1 MALLPR
7 YIPTA
12 FLPLERFGAQNPTY
26 LLAGYL
32 RMSIDNDTG
41 NSYVDPIVCGDL
53 VLMRES
59 QSKVNKVHV
68 AYIQALGSELQL
80 SIRKEGGEYSVTSAE
95 SIDIDIDF
103 DLVTRAPKEMPDTF
117 KHLETQYVTDAHES
131 WLKQAV
137 TKRTTD
143 SCPRCAYLTV

>member
-1 MALLPR
+1 
-7 YIPTA
+7 
-12 FLPLERFGAQNPTY
+12 
-26 LLAGYL
+26 
-32 RMSIDNDTG
+32 MSMDSDSG
-41 NSYVDPIVCGDL
+41 EHYVDPIVCGDL

-59 QSKVNKVHV
+59 QSEVQV
-68 AYIQALGSELQL
+68 AYIQAFGSELQL

-95 SIDIDIDF
+95 SIDIDINF
-103 DLVTRAPKEMPDTF
+103 DPITRAPKEMPDTF
-117 KHLETQYVTDAHES
+117 KDLETQYVTDAHES